1 MLQTRTLFLILTFPS
16 KELEGLAC
24 ELHRR
29 GKSPFHIRIRESA
42 GLLPNTEVEFDF
54 DGSVVRIIPIPPKDG
69 TGRGA
74 EIIRRLWGTS
84 EISMTTDE
92 IVALTRDT

>member
-1 MLQTRTLFLILTFPS
+1 MRITS
-16 KELEGLAC
+16 KGQVTIPA
-24 ELHRR
+24 
-29 GKSPFHIRIRESA
+29 RIRESA

-84 EISMTTDE
+84 DISMNTDE
-92 IVALTRDT
+92 IVALTRDS